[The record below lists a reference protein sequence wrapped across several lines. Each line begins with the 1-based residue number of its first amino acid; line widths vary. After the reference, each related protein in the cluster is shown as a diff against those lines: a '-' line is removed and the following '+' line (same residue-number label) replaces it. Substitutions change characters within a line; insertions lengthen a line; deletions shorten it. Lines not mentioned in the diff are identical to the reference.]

1 MKFSIDEPI
10 YSGNVILRQHW
21 ATRRRLLTRYEWQIH
36 SILGPV
42 PLKFPSRKMKVRI
55 VSYRAR
61 LLDKDNLYSGAKILI
76 DALRRSRL
84 IRDDS
89 PRWLELEV
97 EQEVDGKNM
106 RTEIEVRGL
115 RA

>member
-1 MKFSIDEPI
+1 LP
-10 YSGNVILRQHW
+10 
-21 ATRRRLLTRYEWQIH
+21 T
-36 SILGPV
+36 
-42 PLKFPSRKMKVRI
+42 RKMKVRI

-61 LLDKDNLYSGAKILI
+61 LLDKDNLYSGAKCLV
-76 DALRRSRL
+76 DALRRTRL

-97 EQEVDGKNM
+97 EQEVDRKNQ